1 MNVRLWLGWPGRW
14 LATLGRRERRL
25 VVGGVLV
32 VAVVLIETFAIEPGL
47 EWLEGRRRFV
57 AGRAETLA
65 QMHRSA
71 AEVTR
76 LRAAGAGKGTVGGKE
91 ALIDESLLSL
101 ADRTA
106 KEQGLG
112 AALKRVEP
120 EGEGRVRLWFDK
132 ASFEGLMAWLE
143 GLATRHGARVENITL
158 DREETPGLVRARVGL
173 AWPERS
179 GAARGAG
186 R

>member
-1 MNVRLWLGWPGRW
+1 MSARLWLGWPGRW
-14 LATLGRRERRL
+14 LTTLGRRERRL
-25 VVGGVLV
+25 VVGGTLV

-57 AGRAETLA
+57 EGRAATLA
-65 QMHRSA
+65 EMRRSA
-71 AEVTR
+71 AEVAR
-76 LRAAGAGKGTVGGKE
+76 LRDAGGAKGTVGKE
-91 ALIDESLLSL
+91 SLPDESLLSL

-132 ASFEGLMAWLE
+132 VPFEGLMAWLE

-173 AWPERS
+173 AWPERP
-179 GAARGAG
+179 GVTRGAG